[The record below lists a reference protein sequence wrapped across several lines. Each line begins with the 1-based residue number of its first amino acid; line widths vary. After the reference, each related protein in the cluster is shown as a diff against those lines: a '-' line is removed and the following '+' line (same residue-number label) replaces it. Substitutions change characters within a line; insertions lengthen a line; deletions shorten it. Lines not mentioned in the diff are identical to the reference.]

1 MVRNMV
7 VNQLK
12 TLNIPS
18 AGVET
23 KNFSQTSA
31 TRIERNCKMTLSG
44 GGQSGAYKIRV
55 YWRDVGKKLFGLQLA
70 PM

>member
-1 MVRNMV
+1 MVRDMV
-7 VNQLK
+7 VGQLK
-12 TLNIPS
+12 SLNIPS
-18 AGVET
+18 TGVET
-23 KNFSQTSA
+23 KDFGQLSA

-55 YWRDVGKKLFGLQLA
+55 YWRDVGKKRFGLQLA